1 MEEGDIFPIRADR
14 KLALPFITRDARAP
28 LSSVKMTS
36 IAEDED
42 EEEEEEEEEEEVE
55 EEDISLNLS
64 LPILF
69 GDTTART
76 TATRSTS
83 Q

>member
-1 MEEGDIFPIRADR
+1 MEEGDKFPIRADR
-14 KLALPFITRDARAP
+14 KLALPLITRDATAP

-42 EEEEEEEEEEEVE
+42 EEEEEE

-76 TATRSTS
+76 TATRSIS